1 MRCGNGSEGTR
12 SRRWG
17 YGALQDGAPGCVTT
31 RSLALAHLAGFA
43 HTTRAPP
50 VLENVPLKKTRGR
63 ASPPTSSASRTRRA
77 RSSSREHHAPP
88 QATRY
93 GRQEGPPPRCS
104 RVLPR
109 ADLALEDPRRA
120 LRGPQGET
128 TSSLACAPPPAR
140 NRIRSRVQQR
150 RARSARP
157 FHQTRTAAIQQ
168 LPVVDMMLAG
178 PLEVTVARPLNAI
191 VARATP
197 SSPFAPRGTDV
208 IVDLALAE
216 PLNTVVA
223 RATSF
228 AARLLSVVP
237 READDIVDTPLLCA
251 LAEALDVG
259 ALRRAPSATPA
270 PAFWGR
276 VKTPAGAAPSS
287 AAARARAGEL
297 LARLLPSNGVPDCSA
312 CAAHTRCAAETI
324 SRVAGY
330 DETDNMGIARLV
342 ALLAADMAIAEPLEA
357 RGVADSELV
366 RSALRS
372 RPWLLESLL
381 LLVRSGVGHGSRRT

>member
-17 YGALQDGAPGCVTT
+17 YGALQDGPPGCVTT

-50 VLENVPLKKTRGR
+50 VLENENPRSRLAPDVFRLAYTTRALVIER
-63 ASPPTSSASRTRRA
+63 TPRTSSSDSLWQTR
-77 RSSSREHHAPP
+77 
-88 QATRY
+88 
-93 GRQEGPPPRCS
+93 PPPRCS

-157 FHQTRTAAIQQ
+157 FHQTHTAAIQQ

-178 PLEVTVARPLNAI
+178 PLEVTPLNAI

-216 PLNTVVA
+216 PLNTVAA

-259 ALRRAPSATPA
+259 TLRRAPSATPA

-312 CAAHTRCAAETI
+312 CAAQTRCAAETI